1 MGWGILTNYASRSE
15 SFLVKETYKYLVD
28 AGRTKRGERVILKYR
43 RLFRHLD
50 CFVISHGDEDHIGLA
65 NFVIDNLEPKII
77 IISPLVYVL
86 EKFRFNFTPSRCRIS
101 SLFGGEYTIVEVPDL
116 NDFDNLDNFIV
127 YAIRRRTRFNPLPWQ
142 LNFRNGLMEFQSFP
156 TSSVIMNFR
165 LINDFIERVKCYP
178 KGSRQWL
185 DSINEHQLISDLR
198 MGKVL
203 NKEKY
208 KINKLDYLT
217 MWKEIEN
224 AIIKNNIKNEMSL
237 ICRIGATFFT
247 GDAAKNQLIELKREL
262 VNQSNL
268 LNNDISIKVNHHAS
282 YQSKYKYIDF
292 YERMNPK
299 QLILKRDF
307 QIQGKPIKPKFIKYL
322 MQLNG
327 TIQTGGVFYDSNDLD
342 LTSAPLGVFWTF

>member
-1 MGWGILTNYASRSE
+1 MGWVILTNYASRSE
-15 SFLVKETYKYLVD
+15 SFLVQETHKYLVD
-28 AGRTKRGERVILKYR
+28 AGRTKKGERVILKYR
-43 RLFRHLD
+43 WLFKHLD
-50 CFVISHGDEDHIGLA
+50 CFVITHGDEDHIELA
-65 NFVIDNLEPKII
+65 NFVIENLEPKII

-101 SLFGGEYTIVEVPDL
+101 SLFGRDYNIVEVPEF
-116 NDFDNLDNFIV
+116 NGFDNFTV
-127 YAIRRRTRFNPLPWQ
+127 YAIRRRTKSNPLPWQ

-156 TSSVIMNFR
+156 TSSVIMSFR

-178 KGSRQWL
+178 KGSRKWL

-198 MGKVL
+198 MGGVL

-224 AIIKNNIKNEMSL
+224 AIIKKKIKNEMSL
-237 ICRIGATFFT
+237 ICRIGSTFFT
-247 GDAAKNQLIELKREL
+247 GDASKKQLIELKREL

-268 LNNDISIKVNHHAS
+268 LNNDISIKINHHAS

-292 YERMNPK
+292 YNRMKPK
-299 QLILKRDF
+299 QLILKRDY
-307 QIQGKPIKPKFIKYL
+307 QIQGKPIKPMFIKYL

-342 LTSAPLGVFWTF
+342 ITSDSLGIFKTF